1 MIEKRFGTLGSLEVP
16 VLVYESIDEADKA
29 AGKPGNML
37 DSANDNLHYR
47 GGPAEDT
54 RQYVCD
60 MLEGLGKTYE
70 KDGTFEDS
78 DGNTANVIAG
88 EKIVRFTKPALD
100 KDKKPKTVD
109 GKPVMVPCESQGD
122 FARRFCALQGWDD
135 LKQFQPQIDAWAKSI
150 PDTDAE
156 GNEIPGQVHALAV
169 DARTPERKAKAP
181 TKLAAK
187 YKVAAAK
194 VITKGTVDSVNFN
207 QLAKIN
213 KSFAP
218 APSAEGEVVKLYTGT
233 YPDGQNEDGSP
244 KQVSFSVSDKDADT
258 LGWLIK
264 EYFDWK
270 AQQEMLAI

>member
-1 MIEKRFGTLGSLEVP
+1 MEGTGQEPSTVEEFDTIAKKPGTALQRAREYVRFHITLGEVRDTFLHGTDAVAATETVPAREKFVGVEESTGIARNTKP
-16 VLVYESIDEADKA
+16 VLK
-29 AGKPGNML
+29 
-37 DSANDNLHYR
+37 
-47 GGPAEDT
+47 
-54 RQYVCD
+54 
-60 MLEGLGKTYE
+60 
-70 KDGTFEDS
+70 
-78 DGNTANVIAG
+78 
-88 EKIVRFTKPALD
+88 
-100 KDKKPKTVD
+100 D
-109 GKPVMVPCESQGD
+109 GKPKVVDNEVVTEYDETQKDYFDRVIATLVKDGKFGNED
-122 FARRFCALQGWDD
+122 EARAS
-135 LKQFQPQIDAWAKSI
+135 FQPQFDTAIKLVGFPAAK
-150 PDTDAE
+150 AE
-156 GNEIPGQVHALAV
+156 S
-169 DARTPERKAKAP
+169 KAKAP

-194 VITKGTVDSVNFN
+194 VIAKGTVDSVNSN

-218 APSAEGEVVKLYTGT
+218 APSVEGEVVKFYTGT